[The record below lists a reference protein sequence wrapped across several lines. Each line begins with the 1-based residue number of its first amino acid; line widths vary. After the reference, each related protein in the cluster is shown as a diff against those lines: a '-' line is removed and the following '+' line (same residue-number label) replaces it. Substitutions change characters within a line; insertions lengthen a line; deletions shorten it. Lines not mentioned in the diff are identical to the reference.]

1 MGAWDVSVF
10 GNDDAAD
17 FLFEFDDAPTL
28 AEVVPTLEDALDT
41 ALEAT
46 AELDAMDGAVGM
58 AAAALVV
65 SWDNPTMLGSEEG
78 ESLAPWPR
86 SPELLPPH
94 LATKAAQ
101 VLDRLHQADG
111 NELAELWEE
120 AGRTTDY
127 QAELTRWRSRLP

>member
-28 AEVVPTLEDALDT
+28 AEVVPALEDALDT

-46 AELDAMDGAVGM
+46 RELDAMDGAVGM

-65 SWDNPTMLGSEEG
+65 SWDDPAMLGSEEG

-86 SPELLPPH
+86 TPELLPPR

-101 VLDRLHQADG
+101 VLDRLHKADG

-127 QAELTRWRSRLP
+127 QAEITRWRSRLP